1 MWYVI
6 MGGII
11 LWVIY
16 RYNKKKQ
23 SGPALTV
30 SMHVDNSGWEEAKK
44 QKANSLKSLK
54 KSSKPAS
61 DNQTA
66 LADTLSTLGTFHEN

>member
-6 MGGII
+6 IGGII

-23 SGPALTV
+23 SEPALTV
-30 SMHVDNSGWEEAKK
+30 STYVDNSGWEEAKK
-44 QKANSLKSLK
+44 QKAKSLKSLK
-54 KSSKPAS
+54 RSFKPAL
-61 DNQTA
+61 DNEA
-66 LADTLSTLGTFHEN
+66 LLN

>member
-6 MGGII
+6 IGGII

-16 RYNKKKQ
+16 RHNKKKQ

-30 SMHVDNSGWEEAKK
+30 SMNVDNSGWEEAKK
-44 QKANSLKSLK
+44 QKVSSLKTLK
-54 KSSKPAS
+54 KSFKPAP
-61 DNQTA
+61 DNETA
-66 LADTLSTLGTFHEN
+66 LADTLSTLAAFH